1 MTNKTSNTMKQ
12 LYKNKR
18 EGMIFGVCA
27 GLSNYLGIS
36 ASLIRIS
43 FIFAAIFSGSIFFW
57 VYLVLGIFLP
67 LNDE

>member
-1 MTNKTSNTMKQ
+1 MKQ

-36 ASLIRIS
+36 VSLIRIS